1 MIGSGLLVLFDL
13 IEFYVALYF
22 FYINYLY
29 VMESKIDQMLLT
41 YGLSQE
47 QSILPLLDDF
57 EQQEIREYCWKIL
70 RLYPD
75 LKKEDWII
83 GIEGGDFIYSFE
95 GNYIFITDDIWNFDL
110 IAKEPVLA
118 LLAEKI
124 KVLH

>member
-1 MIGSGLLVLFDL
+1 
-13 IEFYVALYF
+13 
-22 FYINYLY
+22 
-29 VMESKIDQMLLT
+29 MESKIDQMLLT